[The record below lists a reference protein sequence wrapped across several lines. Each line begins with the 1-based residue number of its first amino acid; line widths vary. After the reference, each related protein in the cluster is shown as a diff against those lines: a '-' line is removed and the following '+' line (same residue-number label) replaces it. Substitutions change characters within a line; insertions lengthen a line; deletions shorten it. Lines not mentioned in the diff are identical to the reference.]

1 MKDGGIKRTVVVKRI
16 DVKKGSMTEA
26 RQQRHEDIPDAL
38 RSTLRVKRGRVNVNF
53 RFGAR
58 LTCLIALDCTTHN
71 DLEIHGIVILYMAYP
86 ACLLHAVVADEYALS
101 LAGVKH
107 LGCSQRGCV
116 TSSDPTPKRQ
126 RANDNA
132 TSIWP
137 RALIAIN
144 YLIDGIA
151 DMLNLGSDYAP
162 AVNDGARQNAKELV
176 CSSMTGCISQANC
189 LNV

>member
-1 MKDGGIKRTVVVKRI
+1 MKDDGIKRTGVVKRI

-71 DLEIHGIVILYMAYP
+71 GLEIHGIVILYMAYP
-86 ACLLHAVVADEYALS
+86 ACLLHAVVADDYALS

-116 TSSDPTPKRQ
+116 TSSDPTTKRQ

-137 RALIAIN
+137 RALVVIN
-144 YLIDGIA
+144 CLIYGITG
-151 DMLNLGSDYAP
+151 MLNQGPAYAI
-162 AVNDGARQNAKELV
+162 AVNDSARHNANEL
-176 CSSMTGCISQANC
+176 CASMIAASG
-189 LNV
+189 